1 MAMIMVDTEVMS
13 VIKSV
18 FAVPVAE
25 TMSSDFFGDGGRI
38 FAEIFGDILKREPL
52 IEVTPKS

>member
-1 MAMIMVDTEVMS
+1 MIMVDTEVMS